1 MSIWAL
7 VAATIVITS
16 RTPTQ
21 ILVARVLNCKSSKTR
36 DIASCLIWPADI
48 YIGMELAVVPVFQ
61 SEITPK
67 HARGFVVG
75 TYQISLF
82 VRTLHF
88 SLADRRKSHY

>member
-1 MSIWAL
+1 MFTMSIWAL

-21 ILVARVLNCKSSKTR
+21 ILVARVLNCKSSKIR
-36 DIASCLIWPADI
+36 YIGPCLTLLTDI

-82 VRTLHF
+82 VRPLNF
-88 SLADRRKSHY
+88 